1 MLKYKIPQIVTLTPT
16 DSKPKVNRPIRR
28 IKKGATFYRN
38 SLTLIRRG
46 SGIRTHDPLLPKQV
60 R

>member
-1 MLKYKIPQIVTLTPT
+1 MFCLVGVAGFEPTTPCPKAGALTGLRYT
-16 DSKPKVNRPIRR
+16 PI
-28 IKKGATFYRN
+28 IMYFLL
-38 SLTLIRRG
+38 SFPRRG